1 MITSAPGCGSSNLSV
16 FPSDLSMVIRGVA
29 LAPDENYGGLFRG
42 KAAYLAG
49 AASGLETLSFVG
61 PYDVEVSQY

>member
-1 MITSAPGCGSSNLSV
+1 
-16 FPSDLSMVIRGVA
+16 MVIREVA